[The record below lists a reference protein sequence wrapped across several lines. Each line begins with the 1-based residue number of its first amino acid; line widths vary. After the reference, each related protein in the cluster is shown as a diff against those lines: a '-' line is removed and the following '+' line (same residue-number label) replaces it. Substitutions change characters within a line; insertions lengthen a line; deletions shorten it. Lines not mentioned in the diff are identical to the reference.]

1 METLSPVTLGTTTGL
16 VFLGLLAFRP
26 LLYKLLVNNVTESL
40 QGRRA
45 FLVEFSICIL
55 AGLFIYGYNR
65 YSYGFPL
72 FSIFSL
78 LTGCIILGFFIGLD
92 GSLHQERRAIL
103 KAMEKN
109 SIAPLPKRFFSMTR
123 KFTFVAVLSTL
134 FSSLVISL
142 VFARDIIWLTKVTP
156 DEAAIHEAQL
166 SVAYEIFFIM
176 AVLMALMIN
185 LIISYSRNL
194 RLLFNNETKILE
206 QVSNGNLNQKVPVA
220 TRDEFG
226 IIADHTNTMIDGL
239 RHRFEL
245 LSEMKLAEEVQ
256 QNLLPAGSPDING
269 LDISGISLYC
279 DETGGDYFD
288 YFQLPGD
295 RLGIVVADACGHGVG
310 AAILMTSVRA
320 FLQMAVR
327 TYSSPGKLL
336 TEINRFITRDCERT
350 GRFTSMFFLET
361 DRKKSK
367 MRWVRAG
374 HEPALY
380 YSAARKTLTH
390 LDGPGL
396 VLGVDEDFLFTDS
409 SRPDIESNDI
419 ILIGTDGIKETRNSS
434 NEMFGEQRIGE
445 IISTHDTL
453 SAKQIQDAIIEA
465 VNTFRHP
472 LSQEDDITLVVV
484 KITPVHH

>member
-26 LLYKLLVNNVTESL
+26 LLYRSFVNNVTESL

-45 FLVEFSICIL
+45 FLIEFSICIL
-55 AGLFIYGYNR
+55 AGLLIYGYNR

-78 LTGCIILGFFIGLD
+78 LTGCTILGFFIGLD
-92 GSLHQERRAIL
+92 ASLHQERKAIL
-103 KAMEKN
+103 EAMKRD

-134 FSSLVISL
+134 FISLVISL
-142 VFARDIIWLTKVTP
+142 IFARDIVWLTKVAQ
-156 DEAAIHEAQL
+156 DEASIHEAQL
-166 SVAYEIFFIM
+166 SVTYEIFFIM

-206 QVSNGNLNQKVPVA
+206 QVSKGNLNQKVPVA

-226 IIADHTNTMIDGL
+226 VIADHTNTMIDGL

-256 QNLLPAGSPDING
+256 QNLLPAGSPDTDG
-269 LDISGISLYC
+269 LDISGISQYC

-288 YFQLPGD
+288 YFHLAGD

-320 FLQMAVR
+320 YLQMAVR

-336 TEINRFITRDCERT
+336 TEINSFITRDCERT

-361 DRKKSK
+361 DRKNSTI
-367 MRWVRAG
+367 RWVRAG

-380 YSAARKTLTH
+380 YSSTRKTLTH

-396 VLGVDEDFLFTDS
+396 VLGVDEEFLFTDS
-409 SRPDIESNDI
+409 SRANVEVNDI

-434 NEMFGEQRIGE
+434 SEMFGEQRLGE
-445 IISTHDTL
+445 IISTNDTL
-453 SAKQIQDAIIEA
+453 SANQIRDTIIEA
-465 VNTFRHP
+465 VNVFRYP

-484 KITPVHH
+484 KITPLNH